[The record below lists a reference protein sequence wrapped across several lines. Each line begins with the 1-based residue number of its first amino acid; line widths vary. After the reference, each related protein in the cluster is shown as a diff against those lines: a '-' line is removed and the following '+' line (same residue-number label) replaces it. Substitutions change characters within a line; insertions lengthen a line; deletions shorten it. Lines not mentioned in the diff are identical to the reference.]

1 MRLHRQS
8 TLETRSD
15 AAISISADVFIPV
28 STISKSYLSASFLY
42 SSMVLHEFASLV
54 VYRIPI
60 YFAYGIICLIILS
73 CSSTG
78 STSDEPVIFPT
89 LEPSSLA
96 RPATT
101 GSETAVYTIGMSAFI
116 AEL

>member
-1 MRLHRQS
+1 MLSVRLHRQS

-54 VYRIPI
+54 V
-60 YFAYGIICLIILS
+60 
-73 CSSTG
+73 
-78 STSDEPVIFPT
+78 
-89 LEPSSLA
+89 
-96 RPATT
+96 
-101 GSETAVYTIGMSAFI
+101 
-116 AEL
+116 